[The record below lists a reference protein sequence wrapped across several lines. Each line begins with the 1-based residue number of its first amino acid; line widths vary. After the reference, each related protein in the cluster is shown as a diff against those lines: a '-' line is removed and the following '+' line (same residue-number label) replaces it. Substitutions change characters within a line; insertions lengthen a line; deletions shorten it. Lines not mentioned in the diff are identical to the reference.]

1 MTGNIDDFGSF
12 LEYSIPTAKIA
23 WAMRGEKREEIV
35 EESKGSGT
43 ELFRDRR
50 FFAGYD
56 RGGKGEVREGITVL
70 PPFVD
75 AEHLIQPLTDPR
87 STISVS
93 GVP

>member
-12 LEYSIPTAKIA
+12 LEHSIHTAKIT
-23 WAMRGEKREEIV
+23 WAIRGEKREEVV
-35 EESKGSGT
+35 EGSKESST

-70 PPFVD
+70 P
-75 AEHLIQPLTDPR
+75 LR
-87 STISVS
+87 
-93 GVP
+93 